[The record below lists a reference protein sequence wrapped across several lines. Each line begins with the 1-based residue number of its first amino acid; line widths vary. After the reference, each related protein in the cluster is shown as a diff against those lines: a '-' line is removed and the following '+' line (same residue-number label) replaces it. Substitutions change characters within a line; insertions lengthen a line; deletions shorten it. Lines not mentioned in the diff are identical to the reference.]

1 MINFIKK
8 IELHK
13 PKNQKNDSQES
24 KNDIEYSKK
33 QDLIKEIKII
43 CNELDKTNIWFQ
55 MEKDSDLID
64 ACIHQREVLHA
75 RYRYLINKIKF
86 DKIS

>member
-1 MINFIKK
+1 MHMINFIKK

-13 PKNQKNDSQES
+13 PKNKKNYS

-55 MEKDSDLID
+55 MENDSDLID
-64 ACIHQREVLHA
+64 ACIHQREVLNA
-75 RYRYLINKIKF
+75 RYRYFINKIKF